1 MSGDAWA
8 AVIGI
13 IGTIVTAS
21 IAGFRMLYRD
31 KAKAETGWV
40 T

>member
-1 MSGDAWA
+1 MSGDAWM

-13 IGTIVTAS
+13 VGTIVTAS

-31 KAKAETGWV
+31 KAKAEAGWMN
-40 T
+40 